1 MARMMPAFCPQ
12 AAPPGEK
19 ALYAALAE
27 SVDSREW
34 IVLHSMG
41 IADHVRQVEG
51 EADFVVIVPESGI
64 LVIEVKSHLSVS
76 RLDDGS
82 WQLGSQRPT
91 GRSPFQQAGE
101 NMHSVRQYLM
111 SRNVDLRSIPVCSAV
126 WFTSV
131 RARTT
136 LPASPEWHHW
146 QVLDSTD
153 LQSGVS
159 AAIMRTLRAGTDH
172 LTGKITGFLPGEPVL
187 SRTAADRIA
196 AVLRP
201 RFEVATALGDR
212 RRDRDAQLF
221 AFLDEQYT
229 ALDAMQDNQSVLFTG
244 PAGSGKTLLAMEAA
258 RREVAQGRRGRLLCF
273 NRLLGHRI
281 TADMC
286 DLPGLKVGTL
296 HQELLRLAGVGAPQ
310 PARETY
316 WAETLPA
323 LAIEALLDGG
333 EDPAEDFLI
342 IDEVQDIARESFIDV
357 LDLLVTGGLRN
368 GRVLLFGDFERQA
381 IFDGADGRELLKS
394 SVANLSTHRLTAN
407 CRNLPRIGY
416 LVNAFSKLQPGYRR
430 FRRQDDG
437 VDPTFLPYGA
447 GDEQAPE
454 LVEAIRVLR
463 ADGYDLNE
471 IAVLSPLA
479 SGSTAQ
485 ATTDRWLRQVLRHAT
500 GDAPRPG
507 CVQHCT
513 IHAFKGLEAP
523 AVIVTDLDHRQVP
536 NFESLLYV
544 GLTRARDRLVAL
556 IEAGTLQMALGGSR

>member
-1 MARMMPAFCPQ
+1 MMPPYCPQ

-19 ALYAALAE
+19 ALYEALAE
-27 SVDSREW
+27 GPDAGDW
-34 IVLHSMG
+34 IVLHSLG
-41 IADHVRQVEG
+41 IVDHVRQVEG
-51 EADFVVIVPESGI
+51 EADFVVIVPDTGV
-64 LVIEVKSHLSVS
+64 LTIEVKSHLSVS
-76 RLDDGS
+76 RLDDGR

-91 GRSPFQQAGE
+91 ARSPFQQAGD
-101 NMHSVRQYLM
+101 NMHSVREYLI
-111 SRNVDLRSIPVCSAV
+111 SRNIDLRSIPVCSAV

-136 LPASPEWHHW
+136 LPPSPEWHHW

-153 LQSGVS
+153 LQSGVP
-159 AAIMRTLRAGTDH
+159 AAVKRTLKAGADH
-172 LTGKITGFLPGEPVL
+172 LAGKIAGFPPGGIGP
-187 SRTAADRIA
+187 SQAAADRIA

-201 RFEVATALGDR
+201 RFEVATAPGDR
-212 RRDRDAQLF
+212 RRDRSAQLLT
-221 AFLDEQYT
+221 FLDEQYT
-229 ALDAMQDNQSVLFTG
+229 ALDAMQDNQAVLFTG

-258 RREVAQGRRGRLLCF
+258 RREVAQGRTGRLLCF

-281 TADMC
+281 TADMGH
-286 DLPGLKVGTL
+286 LPGLTVGTL
-296 HQELLRLAGVGAPQ
+296 HQELLRLADVPAPQ
-310 PARETY
+310 PADPDF
-316 WAETLPA
+316 WSQALPD
-323 LAIEALLDGG
+323 LAMEALLEAEG
-333 EDPAEDFLI
+333 DPAGDFLI
-342 IDEVQDIARESFIDV
+342 IDEVQDIAREPYLDV
-357 LDLLVTGGLRN
+357 LDLLIKGGLKC

-381 IFDGADGRELLKS
+381 IFEAPDGRELLKS
-394 SVANLSTHRLTAN
+394 RVSRMTSHRLTAN

-416 LVNAFSKLQPGYRR
+416 LVNSFSKLQPGYQR

-437 VDPTFLPYGA
+437 VDPTFLPYAA
-447 GDEQAPE
+447 GNDQSPE

-471 IAVLSPLA
+471 IAVLSPLG
-479 SGSTAQ
+479 SGSVAQ
-485 ATTDRWLRQVLRHAT
+485 STTDRWLRQVLRHAT

-513 IHAFKGLEAP
+513 IHAFKGLESP

-556 IEAGTLQMALGGSR
+556 IETGTLQMALGGSR